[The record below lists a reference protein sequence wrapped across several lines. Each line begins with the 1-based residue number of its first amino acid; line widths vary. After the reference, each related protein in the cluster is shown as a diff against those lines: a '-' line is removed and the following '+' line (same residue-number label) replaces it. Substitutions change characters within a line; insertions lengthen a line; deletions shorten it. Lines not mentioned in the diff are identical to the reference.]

1 MSNLTCKKR
10 IEAEINADKD
20 RKGLY
25 KLMGNAVYSKTMENV
40 WNRIDVQLVRKEKNY
55 LKWTSKTSHMPRK
68 IFHNDL
74 VAISYIKITLTI
86 KNPAYIE
93 VCILDVSKVLMYA
106 FHYDYIK

>member
-40 WNRIDVQLVRKEKNY
+40 
-55 LKWTSKTSHMPRK
+55 
-68 IFHNDL
+68 
-74 VAISYIKITLTI
+74 
-86 KNPAYIE
+86 
-93 VCILDVSKVLMYA
+93 
-106 FHYDYIK
+106 